1 MQNFAANPS
10 AGLRFFDSEDRQ
22 NFYFNDRDWSEDG
35 FKSISMAA
43 EGISTDAGNL
53 AKDPALT
60 TTIASSFLHQIA
72 DNDGFNAEDAKAG
85 SPYVAELLKFYMPA
99 VDQALRNGEDD
110 GTPGDVKFSLD
121 HFGSFEHYPE
131 LFQGDLD
138 SLMQVAMGTEDGM
151 TSIAEGVGTFQQT
164 QINNVAAELG
174 LDPDDPGVRTQLRDV
189 LQRTSGLQGFTEYS
203 VGQVE
208 IDEAVSRDEQRQA
221 YIDLVSDAA
230 GLVPL
235 PGAEQIGEL
244 GSKALDY
251 GWGKAVELGT
261 DAAGEHFASDA
272 EGATDKAETRA
283 EEGSHRVKVNA
294 YIALVDAGIIP
305 RAEVPD
311 IWFQNGSMIDASDI
325 KPSEMS
331 QYTQSAMNG
340 VSEYV
345 TNSDLETAYKNSFLD
360 YYQPAAK

>member
-1 MQNFAANPS
+1 
-10 AGLRFFDSEDRQ
+10 
-22 NFYFNDRDWSEDG
+22 
-35 FKSISMAA
+35 
-43 EGISTDAGNL
+43 
-53 AKDPALT
+53 
-60 TTIASSFLHQIA
+60 
-72 DNDGFNAEDAKAG
+72 
-85 SPYVAELLKFYMPA
+85 
-99 VDQALRNGEDD
+99 
-110 GTPGDVKFSLD
+110 
-121 HFGSFEHYPE
+121 
-131 LFQGDLD
+131 
-138 SLMQVAMGTEDGM
+138 
-151 TSIAEGVGTFQQT
+151 
-164 QINNVAAELG
+164 
-174 LDPDDPGVRTQLRDV
+174 VRTQLRDV

-230 GLVPL
+230 GMVPL

-305 RAEVPD
+305 RDEVPD

-325 KPSEMS
+325 DPSEMS

-360 YYQPAAK
+360 YYQPAGK